1 MQRSIL
7 SLEDM
12 PMEDAEPSERLM
24 ASQQI
29 KNTYVGDLVDSTT
42 WKWLGLPLSGL
53 VDMLVALVVVLV
65 VVVDWFPVGPGNF
78 RAGDP
83 MHKLV
88 VALVGLLV
96 VVLFVVALPLPQATL
111 VETSAAAVLAGGCWL
126 WLWVG
131 RCLEFWVLAL
141 VVARLLPLVQV
152 HLVVVVAVWQA
163 LALVVARWL
172 PLVV

>member
-1 MQRSIL
+1 
-7 SLEDM
+7 
-12 PMEDAEPSERLM
+12 MEDAEPSERLM

-29 KNTYVGDLVDSTT
+29 KNTYVGDLEDSTT
-42 WKWLGLPLSGL
+42 WKWLRLPLSGL

-96 VVLFVVALPLPQATL
+96 VVLFVVALPFPQATL
-111 VETSAAAVLAGGCWL
+111 VEPSAAPVLAEW
-126 WLWVG
+126 
-131 RCLEFWVLAL
+131 
-141 VVARLLPLVQV
+141 
-152 HLVVVVAVWQA
+152 
-163 LALVVARWL
+163 
-172 PLVV
+172 